1 MTPLLLAPV
10 EVHQAIG
17 GALLDSG
24 TNAEDEAGC
33 WPSLHSAAEKGL
45 KAIVGA
51 LLVVGADPEAKEQW
65 VRRWWVQ
72 GESVPVRCGSYWVV
86 FISYGTEGSFI
97 LIYSPNVAPT
107 I

>member
-10 EVHQAIG
+10 EVQQAIG

-24 TNAEDEAGC
+24 TNAENEAVS
-33 WPSLHSAAEKGL
+33 WPTLHSAANKGL

-51 LLVVGADPEAKEQW
+51 LLVVGADTTDER

-72 GESVPVRCGSYWVV
+72 GESVPVRCGSYWGG
-86 FISYGTEGSFI
+86 FISHGTEEF
-97 LIYSPNVAPT
+97 LLLLYM
-107 I
+107 